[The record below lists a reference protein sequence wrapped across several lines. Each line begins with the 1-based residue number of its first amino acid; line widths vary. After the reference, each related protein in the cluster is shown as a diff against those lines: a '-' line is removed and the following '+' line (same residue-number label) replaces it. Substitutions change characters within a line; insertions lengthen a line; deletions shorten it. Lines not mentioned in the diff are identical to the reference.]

1 MEVVGVVS
9 VEIVSGSGERAH
21 IGGDQHWRWRE
32 RVRLV
37 RFDGLA
43 RSVEVE
49 VCGGWA
55 RSVVLVGFFF
65 GLQVVGRYRFSR
77 SKGVG
82 SVMEVVN
89 GNLLYLV
96 AKKMVNKMLFVY
108 LLLI

>member
-1 MEVVGVVS
+1 M
-9 VEIVSGSGERAH
+9 EIVGGSGERAH
-21 IGGDQHWRWRE
+21 IGGDRQWRWRE
-32 RVRLV
+32 RVG
-37 RFDGLA
+37 FDGLA

-49 VCGGWA
+49 VRGGWA

-65 GLQVVGRYRFSR
+65 GLQVVGRYRFFG

-96 AKKMVNKMLFVY
+96 VKKMVNKMLSVY

>member
-1 MEVVGVVS
+1 MEVEKGLIS
-9 VEIVSGSGERAH
+9 VEISNGGGERGLGWLGLTASL
-21 IGGDQHWRWRE
+21 DQWRWR
-32 RVRLV
+32 
-37 RFDGLA
+37 
-43 RSVEVE
+43 
-49 VCGGWA
+49 
-55 RSVVLVGFFF
+55 SVVAGPDQWCWLGFFF
-65 GLQVVGRYRFSR
+65 GLQVVGRYRFSG

>member
-1 MEVVGVVS
+1 MEVEKGLIS
-9 VEIVSGSGERAH
+9 VEIGNGGGER
-21 IGGDQHWRWRE
+21 
-32 RVRLV
+32 
-37 RFDGLA
+37 GLGWLGFA

-49 VCGGWA
+49 VRGGWA

-65 GLQVVGRYRFSR
+65 GLQVVGRYRFFG

-96 AKKMVNKMLFVY
+96 AKKMVNKMLSVY

>member
-1 MEVVGVVS
+1 M
-9 VEIVSGSGERAH
+9 
-21 IGGDQHWRWRE
+21 
-32 RVRLV
+32 
-37 RFDGLA
+37 
-43 RSVEVE
+43 
-49 VCGGWA
+49 
-55 RSVVLVGFFF
+55 
-65 GLQVVGRYRFSR
+65 VGRYRFSG